1 MEYTNNKER
10 LLLSEA
16 ERIGYE
22 ALMEV
27 TGKYGFGDEEADTLQ
42 PPSVQPLA
50 YHNAR
55 HTLRVRNAT
64 RELAA
69 RQGLSHYDTELA
81 VMIASAHDVYHDKE
95 AGPSDEEK
103 SAVWLMERMRP
114 AGFTPE
120 DMEIAHQAILGTQ
133 PLLDATGAFRGQ
145 QFTLT
150 EFLSERARD
159 VALCIAAA
167 DLEALFAPH
176 GPLVAHDL
184 LKERLGVTSVD
195 EPATLEGAVA
205 FQHQQLELLSTYH
218 PLYPELEQIF
228 GGLRQEIL
236 DHHAGLLDDIKS
248 GAVTTWKEIVVRD
261 CEFAERYATRRT
273 F

>member
-1 MEYTNNKER
+1 MEYTNNKEQ

-27 TGKYGFGDEEADTLQ
+27 TGKYGFGDEDADVLQ

-50 YHNAR
+50 YHNAQ

-64 RELAA
+64 RKLAA
-69 RQGLSHYDTELA
+69 HQGLSHYDTELA

-120 DMEIAHQAILGTQ
+120 DMEIAHQAILGT
-133 PLLDATGAFRGQ
+133 
-145 QFTLT
+145 
-150 EFLSERARD
+150 
-159 VALCIAAA
+159 
-167 DLEALFAPH
+167 H
-176 GPLVAHDL
+176 
-184 LKERLGVTSVD
+184 
-195 EPATLEGAVA
+195 
-205 FQHQQLELLSTYH
+205 
-218 PLYPELEQIF
+218 
-228 GGLRQEIL
+228 
-236 DHHAGLLDDIKS
+236 
-248 GAVTTWKEIVVRD
+248 
-261 CEFAERYATRRT
+261 
-273 F
+273 